1 MLVRGEKPKREP
13 LISVGLILPM
23 DKQNSIT
30 IYNDLDQKRYFIE
43 SENDHLLVN
52 GEKTENINLI
62 GSSEDQIFTLDRV
75 PAGRGFHWEKNISI
89 QVVGSLD
96 ISNNNGYLFVINQI
110 NLESYLMCVAT
121 SEMSGNCPP
130 ALLEAQT
137 IAARSW
143 LVAAVEQKHLDL
155 GLDAC
160 NDDCCQR
167 YQGIGNLSEQARSA
181 ANNTRGKF
189 LIFDNMICD
198 TRYSKSCGGVSENN
212 ENVWD
217 MEPKPYLRGVF
228 DGGGKELPDLTDTTN
243 FTEWLKNSHGCYCSN
258 NYVNDEELKQYLG
271 SVDEKGN
278 YFRWEFTYS
287 QDQILKMINEK
298 TGQSFDH
305 VLSVDPI
312 ERGFSGRI
320 IKLKISGEVN
330 NKPQEIFLESEYE
343 IRRVFHPEFLYS
355 SAFIINANSSIN
367 SPLDKITLKGAGW
380 GHGVGLCQI
389 GSLGMALS
397 GKSSKDILTHYFLST
412 TIKKLYD

>member
-1 MLVRGEKPKREP
+1 
-13 LISVGLILPM
+13 M

-167 YQGIGNLSEQARSA
+167 YQGIGNL
-181 ANNTRGKF
+181 
-189 LIFDNMICD
+189 
-198 TRYSKSCGGVSENN
+198 
-212 ENVWD
+212 WD

-228 DGGGKELPDLTDTTN
+228 DGGEKELPDLTDTTN

-287 QDQILKMINEK
+287 QNQILKMINEK

-343 IRRVFHPEFLYS
+343 IRSVFHPEFLYS

-389 GSLGMALS
+389 GALGMALS

>member
-1 MLVRGEKPKREP
+1 M
-13 LISVGLILPM
+13 
-23 DKQNSIT
+23 
-30 IYNDLDQKRYFIE
+30 
-43 SENDHLLVN
+43 
-52 GEKTENINLI
+52 
-62 GSSEDQIFTLDRV
+62 
-75 PAGRGFHWEKNISI
+75 
-89 QVVGSLD
+89 
-96 ISNNNGYLFVINQI
+96 
-110 NLESYLMCVAT
+110 
-121 SEMSGNCPP
+121 
-130 ALLEAQT
+130 
-137 IAARSW
+137 
-143 LVAAVEQKHLDL
+143 AAVEQKHLDL

-228 DGGGKELPDLTDTTN
+228 DGGEKELPDLTDTTN

-287 QDQILKMINEK
+287 QEQILKMINEK

-320 IKLKISGEVN
+320 IRLKISGEAN

-367 SPLDKITLKGAGW
+367 SPLDKIT
-380 GHGVGLCQI
+380 
-389 GSLGMALS
+389 
-397 GKSSKDILTHYFLST
+397 
-412 TIKKLYD
+412 

>member
-228 DGGGKELPDLTDTTN
+228 DGGEKELPDLTDTTN

-271 SVDEKGN
+271 SVD
-278 YFRWEFTYS
+278 
-287 QDQILKMINEK
+287 
-298 TGQSFDH
+298 
-305 VLSVDPI
+305 
-312 ERGFSGRI
+312 
-320 IKLKISGEVN
+320 
-330 NKPQEIFLESEYE
+330 
-343 IRRVFHPEFLYS
+343 
-355 SAFIINANSSIN
+355 
-367 SPLDKITLKGAGW
+367 
-380 GHGVGLCQI
+380 
-389 GSLGMALS
+389 
-397 GKSSKDILTHYFLST
+397 
-412 TIKKLYD
+412 